1 MPVQQ
6 ISQVFVIYFISE
18 AVCVL
23 FFLTSA
29 RSISLCLCGNHFF
42 NNTPAVIV
50 KNVIEVNS
58 CDLKLGS
65 ERLLGLD

>member
-18 AVCVL
+18 AICVPVI
-23 FFLTSA
+23 LTSA
-29 RSISLCLCGNHFF
+29 RSISLCLCGTCFF
-42 NNTPAVIV
+42 NTTPAVIF
-50 KNVIEVNS
+50 KNIIEVNS

-65 ERLLGLD
+65 ERVLGVV

>member
-18 AVCVL
+18 AVCVSVL
-23 FFLTSA
+23 LTSA
-29 RSISLCLCGNHFF
+29 RSISLCLYENHFF
-42 NNTPAVIV
+42 NTTPAVII
-50 KNVIEVNS
+50 KNIIEVNS

-65 ERLLGLD
+65 ERVLGLD